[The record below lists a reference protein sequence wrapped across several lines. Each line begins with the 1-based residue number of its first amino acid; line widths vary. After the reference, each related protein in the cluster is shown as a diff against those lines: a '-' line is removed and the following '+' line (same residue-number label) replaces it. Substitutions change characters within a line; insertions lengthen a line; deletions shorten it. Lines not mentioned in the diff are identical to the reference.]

1 MLAAVQFIND
11 IESSRLL
18 LMVIHRFAALLC
30 RRVRVLL
37 LGILLNLIAGV
48 ATRARTR
55 NGRQGL
61 AASTADLMPQ
71 DASNQGSNSGANQ
84 TVLIF
89 DRLRM
94 RDLFVVAFLSR
105 NLDRSRQWLGAE
117 HLGRM
122 SRLIHVIA
130 GNGTTRDHP
139 NGARKRSRH

>member
-1 MLAAVQFIND
+1 M
-11 IESSRLL
+11 
-18 LMVIHRFAALLC
+18 HRVAALLC

-61 AASTADLMPQ
+61 AASAADLMPQ
-71 DASNQGSNSGANQ
+71 DAANQRVNSGTNQ

-89 DRLRM
+89 DWLRM

-105 NLDRSRQWLGAE
+105 NPDRSRQWLGAG
-117 HLGRM
+117 HPCRM
-122 SRLIHVIA
+122 SRLIHVVA
-130 GNGTTRDHP
+130 GYGTTRDHHKR
-139 NGARKRSRH
+139 ARKRSRHQ